1 MGGHGG
7 GWGFRHVYHAT
18 GLPLWMRGGRGGW
31 PYYDAGYGSAV
42 DEAEALKR
50 EEDFLERRLRSIS
63 ERMKELEKDSETDGD

>member
-1 MGGHGG
+1 
-7 GWGFRHVYHAT
+7 
-18 GLPLWMRGGRGGW
+18 MRGGRGGW